1 MTILFDLDGTLT
13 DPKTGIIKSV
23 QYALKS
29 FGIDEP
35 NLDALTKFI
44 GPPLRDSFANFYGF
58 SANDAE
64 LAVAKYREY
73 FSDKGIFEN
82 EVYPGIPEMLKTL
95 QNSRATLAVATSK
108 PTVYARQILGHFALD
123 GYFSFVAGS
132 ELDGT
137 RSVKSEVINYALDEL
152 GVTDKAS
159 SMMVGDRE
167 HDIIGANEVGILSIG
182 VTYGYGSRG
191 ELRNA
196 KATHIVD
203 TVGELAQLILN
214 IRKELRCDA

>member
-13 DPKTGIIKSV
+13 DPKIGITKSV

-35 NLDALTKFI
+35 NLNALTKFI

-58 SANDAE
+58 SANEAE

-82 EVYPGIPEMLKTL
+82 EVYLGIPEMLKTL
-95 QNSRATLAVATSK
+95 QNSGATLAVATSK
-108 PTVYARQILGHFALD
+108 PTVYARQILGHFTLD
-123 GYFSFVAGS
+123 GCFSFVAGS

-137 RSVKSEVINYALDEL
+137 RSVKSEVINYALNEL
-152 GVTDKAS
+152 GVTDKANAF
-159 SMMVGDRE
+159 MVGDRE
-167 HDIIGANEVGILSIG
+167 HDIIGANESGIMSVG
-182 VTYGYGSRG
+182 VTYGYGTRT
-191 ELRNA
+191 ELQNA
-196 KATHIVD
+196 GATYIVD
-203 TVGELAQLILN
+203 KVDELTALILN
-214 IRKELRCDA
+214 QRL